1 MLNQN
6 QQIFEQIKKAKDIL
20 ITFGK
25 TRNGDAVAS
34 ALGLYLF
41 LKKINKNVDIIAEE
55 FQSGEAFSFL
65 PGFSDIKT
73 KIENLRKFIIT
84 LDTSSAKINQ
94 IKYKIEDSSLNFII
108 SMQDGNFSKDDISS
122 HYNNFKYD
130 LIMIVDTPDLESL
143 GKIYDDNTDLFYKI
157 PVINIDHHPVNEEF
171 GQINLIDL
179 TAVATSE
186 IIFSLLR
193 GDYTNYID
201 EDIATC
207 LLAGIIAE
215 TRSFKVTN
223 ISPQTLS
230 NSAQLVSLGARRE
243 DIVNRLY
250 RSRSLKTLKIWGR
263 ALSRLQ
269 SSLDD
274 GLIWTAITHL
284 DFVKTGSKESDLNEI
299 IDELILTMPKVKA
312 IAIFYE
318 TVKNDKIISNCL
330 FYANKGLSALDIL
343 KEYNPGGTKHLAQI
357 SLFKPMQE
365 FEKEVISLIE
375 NKLKNLI

>member
-1 MLNQN
+1 MLDQN

-41 LKKINKNVDIIAEE
+41 LKKLDKNVDVIAEE
-55 FQSGEAFSFL
+55 FQSSEALSFL
-65 PGFSDIKT
+65 PGFGDIKT

-84 LDTSSAKINQ
+84 LDTSNAKISHL
-94 IKYKIEDSSLNFII
+94 KYKIEDNALNFVI
-108 SMQDGNFSKDDISS
+108 SVKDGNFSKEDISS
-122 HYNNFKYD
+122 HYNAFKYD
-130 LIMIVDTPDLESL
+130 LVIIVDTPDLESL
-143 GKIYDDNTDLFYKI
+143 GKIYEDNTDLFHQV
-157 PVINIDHHPVNEEF
+157 PVVNIDHHPNNEEF
-171 GQINLIDL
+171 GHINLINL

-186 IIFSLLR
+186 IIFSLLY
-193 GDYTNYID
+193 GKYPNNID

-207 LLAGIIAE
+207 FLAGIIAE
-215 TRSFKVTN
+215 TRSFKVNN

-269 SSLDD
+269 SALDG
-274 GLIWTAITHL
+274 GLVWTTLTHL
-284 DFVKTGSKESDLNEI
+284 DFIKTGSHESDLNEI

-318 TVKNDKIISNCL
+318 TVKNDKMISSCL
-330 FYANKGLSALDIL
+330 FYANRGLSALDIL
-343 KEYNPGGTKHLAQI
+343 KEYNPSGAKHLAQI
-357 SLFKPMQE
+357 SLSKPMQE
-365 FEKEVISLIE
+365 LERETVSLIE